1 LASTN
6 HFNVRCQKVFLS
18 FICNLTE
25 LFLDTPILPIICISQ
40 RAVWP
45 SVSACFIHR

>member
-1 LASTN
+1 
-6 HFNVRCQKVFLS
+6 
-18 FICNLTE
+18 
-25 LFLDTPILPIICISQ
+25 LFLDTPISPIICISQ